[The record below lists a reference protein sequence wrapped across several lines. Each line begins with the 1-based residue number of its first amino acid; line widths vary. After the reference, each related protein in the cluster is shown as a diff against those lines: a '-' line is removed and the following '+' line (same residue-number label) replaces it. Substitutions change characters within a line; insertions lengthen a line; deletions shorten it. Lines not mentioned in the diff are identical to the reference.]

1 MLPLNLRVNSTAALR
16 AIPLLVCWRDTALSS
31 AMPDKSSLTP
41 QYRRAVHCHCLGSR
55 LLGNWVET
63 IAFAT
68 PGEREWEQ
76 GGLPMKYCGHCG
88 HEWADSF
95 EYCPNDATPLQATPP
110 DPLLG
115 KLLRSKYEILQRLGR
130 GPHGMVYRAHHRI
143 ADQACV
149 VKVLDS
155 ELTREESQLQQVKA
169 GVRFALGLRSPH
181 TVRLYD
187 FDYAEE
193 AGYFLVEELVEGDS
207 LDSLLQKR
215 PRLPARVCAALLRQ
229 IAESLSEAHGC
240 GLGHGRLV
248 PANVLLAGSF
258 PDLIVKVSGYGL
270 TGPADRPEA
279 DQRPQTS
286 LDLVSLG
293 ALLFQMLT
301 GEEAFTIAGGNGRAV
316 RVGGELK
323 AALQRAEAPHP
334 LAELA
339 LGLLGVEVG
348 RRFDSA
354 TEVASALSE
363 PPGAAPGKPES
374 APTVP
379 SAPLAPEP
387 SAASSPAVEYEPLPP
402 PEEPQL
408 SLLRVGIFLGIV
420 ALVGLLGVWLW
431 RGSSAPSSPTT
442 AAPAAS
448 EVSEVSSLSFD
459 YEIVQRPNE
468 GDPVKHPHV
477 VVRVG
482 GLPLYIIRDKSP
494 YASTVGRAQAA
505 REALDQA
512 AENLRANP
520 KLRFALARREGNP
533 TIVLEGA
540 AGSGQLPIIAI
551 TRADVYAYNVRS
563 HEKTTQ
569 AELGGWWLARTR
581 DYMGLFV
588 LGKAPRLTTR
598 TEDGAALARL
608 YEIAR
613 ARSADVSQPASTAL
627 QPALSELDPKL
638 KEVLET
644 GVFQLSETHH
654 E

>member
-1 MLPLNLRVNSTAALR
+1 M
-16 AIPLLVCWRDTALSS
+16 
-31 AMPDKSSLTP
+31 K
-41 QYRRAVHCHCLGSR
+41 HC
-55 LLGNWVET
+55 
-63 IAFAT
+63 
-68 PGEREWEQ
+68 Q
-76 GGLPMKYCGHCG
+76 QCGQ
-88 HEWADSF
+88 EWADSF
-95 EYCPNDATPLQATPP
+95 QFCPNDATPLQAAPS
-110 DPLLG
+110 DPLVGQLLG
-115 KLLRSKYEILQRLGR
+115 NKYQILQRVGR
-130 GPHGMVYRAHHRI
+130 GPHGTVYRAQHRV

-149 VKVLDS
+149 VKLLHS
-155 ELTREESQLQQVKA
+155 ELTRGESQLQQVKA
-169 GVRFALGLRSPH
+169 GIRAALELRSPH

-187 FDYAEE
+187 FDYAEGT
-193 AGYFLVEELVEGDS
+193 GYFLVEELVEGDS

-215 PRLPARVCAALLRQ
+215 PRLPARVCASVLRQ
-229 IAESLSEAHGC
+229 IAESLSEAHGR

-258 PDLIVKVSGYGL
+258 PDLIVKVSDYGL
-270 TGPADRPEA
+270 TGAADRPEA
-279 DQRPQTS
+279 DRRPQTS

-301 GEEAFTIAGGNGRAV
+301 GEKAFTIAGGNGRAV
-316 RVGGELK
+316 RAGGELR

-339 LGLLGVEVG
+339 LGLLGVEAG

-363 PPGAAPGKPES
+363 PPGAALGKPES
-374 APTVP
+374 VPAAP
-379 SAPLAPEP
+379 SAPEP
-387 SAASSPAVEYEPLPP
+387 SAASSPVVEYEPLPE

-420 ALVGLLGVWLW
+420 AVVGLLGVWLW
-431 RGSSAPSSPTT
+431 RGSSGPPSPTT

-448 EVSEVSSLSFD
+448 EVSEVTSPTFD
-459 YEIVQRPNE
+459 YEIVRRPNE

-482 GLPLYIIRDKSP
+482 GLPLYIIRDMSP

-520 KLRFALARREGNP
+520 NLRFALARREGNP

-569 AELGGWWLARTR
+569 AELAGWWLARTR

-588 LGKAPRLTTR
+588 LGRAPRLTTR

-613 ARSADVSQPASTAL
+613 ARSASVSQPVSTAL

-638 KEVLET
+638 REALET